1 MRPRRLT
8 RACFAALDG
17 AVPER
22 HGARY
27 FSPGRLVV
35 NFTSEAALAVLVAL
49 RYLPADVSE
58 AEDDLVLGWT
68 EIASIP
74 EQVPVGGD
82 EARRRFVDDWLES
95 SRSLMGAVPSTVL
108 PEADIVLM
116 NPRHR
121 DAANVPPLVTR
132 AFSFAQTLHTPRML
146 GKLG

>member
-1 MRPRRLT
+1 MRLWRLT
-8 RACFAALDG
+8 RAWFVALDG
-17 AVPER
+17 AGPER

-27 FSPGRLVV
+27 SSPGTPVV

-58 AEDDLVLGWT
+58 TEDDLVLGWT
-68 EIASIP
+68 EIDSTP

-82 EARRRFVDDWLES
+82 EARRRFVDDWLDS
-95 SRSLMGAVPSTVL
+95 SRSLLAAVPSTVL

-116 NPRHR
+116 NPRHP
-121 DAANVPPLVTR
+121 DAANVPPLVAR
-132 AFSFAQTLHTPRML
+132 AFSFAQTLHTPPML